1 MRKAKF
7 SEPVLGILRF
17 TFTIDLNLT
26 NTLDAYLLKYTMFVK
41 TGEMLTSW
49 TTRADGLL
57 DGKRREYKR
66 YRITTV
72 GTHSKQIARAISIGI
87 HMIMVTRFL
96 LIGAGLLTSS

>member
-49 TTRADGLL
+49 TRVNGFL
-57 DGKRREYKR
+57 DGKRRETK
-66 YRITTV
+66 
-72 GTHSKQIARAISIGI
+72 K
-87 HMIMVTRFL
+87 
-96 LIGAGLLTSS
+96 